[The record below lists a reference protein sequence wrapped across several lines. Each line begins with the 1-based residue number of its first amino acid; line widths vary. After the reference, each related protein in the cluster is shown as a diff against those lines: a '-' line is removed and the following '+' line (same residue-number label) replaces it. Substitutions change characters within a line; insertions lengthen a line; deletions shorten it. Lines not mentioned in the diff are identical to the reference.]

1 MTHPHATPIASEI
14 DRHVRDVRWLLREEN
29 LEIAGDVA
37 AVGESSWVI
46 HGIIPVDGEVI
57 VAEFDSYELA
67 RSVLDTVLDGLL
79 DRLLPAPISL
89 AS

>member
-1 MTHPHATPIASEI
+1 MTYPHTTPFASEL

-46 HGIIPVDGEVI
+46 HGVIPVDGEVI

-79 DRLLPAPISL
+79 GQLLPVPIGVVS
-89 AS
+89 